1 MCRLICSWIVSPL
14 YDLKMKIKL
23 KRIIKILTKKKYK
36 ISIVESCTGGMLSN
50 AFTSISGS
58 SKIFNFGLVTYS
70 NLSKNLLLKVPK
82 EIIKK
87 KGAVSP
93 ECCLAMVKS
102 LSKLSKSDIALSIT
116 GIAGPK
122 GSTINKP
129 VGLVYIGIKTK
140 NIEKVYKFRFKNR
153 GRHYV
158 KRSSVNKSLDLILS
172 IFK

>member
-70 NLSKNLLLKVPK
+70 NEAKIKFLKVPK
-82 EIIKK
+82 KTIK
-87 KGAVSP
+87 
-93 ECCLAMVKS
+93 
-102 LSKLSKSDIALSIT
+102 
-116 GIAGPK
+116 
-122 GSTINKP
+122 N
-129 VGLVYIGIKTK
+129 GLVFPQAHESSNRKTIKFIHSDSCGIDP
-140 NIEKVYKFRFKNR
+140 F
-153 GRHYV
+153 
-158 KRSSVNKSLDLILS
+158 
-172 IFK
+172 

>member
-93 ECCLAMVKS
+93 ECCLAMVKN

-140 NIEKVYKFRFKNR
+140 NIEKVYKFRFKNG